1 MDDCLLYQ
9 KLGVDLVNGQL
20 PKIDCEQKE
29 SHSLD
34 EFLTHYVKYDE
45 ENSKKASVS
54 KSKVQGAQNSKNFKT
69 ATSLDRKENNN
80 SNQTI
85 SNSNQFQHQ
94 IENEKQFQQQTN
106 DKLKIVENVNFKN
119 NYEPIVTTTAMTK
132 TTTTNSNSNTNK
144 SNIPRVFDTNLMV
157 FFKKILLFFKI

>member
-45 ENSKKASVS
+45 ENSKKARVS

-85 SNSNQFQHQ
+85 SNSNQFQSKSNQ
-94 IENEKQFQQQTN
+94 IQS
-106 DKLKIVENVNFKN
+106 KIKFYGGFSSISSIFMVNFKSISSSSVN
-119 NYEPIVTTTAMTK
+119 QFQFNFI
-132 TTTTNSNSNTNK
+132 NFNFIS
-144 SNIPRVFDTNLMV
+144 
-157 FFKKILLFFKI
+157 